1 MANGLTTT
9 DDLGAGTPAWPAPKL
24 GEWRDRLFGALLI
37 LSLALNWVMRW
48 PYLPFVV
55 FHMVLPWISIALAA
69 CFPGDFILSIT
80 KNEEPRR
87 GLVTPWIFLP
97 ITYLAVFDTT
107 RLAHTEQAVY
117 LGCAIGAVF
126 FVAIILVNLRCRI
139 AQAATGL
146 VVLAL
151 FSGVYGCGLV
161 RELNIELDRSPGAV
175 QQMVVFSKSIIS
187 TQHRVSYMPWGSS
200 HPTGTIFV
208 TSSLYHSVQP
218 GARICMV
225 LKQGALGM
233 SWYTAQACPW
243 NGKIE
248 FP

>member
-1 MANGLTTT
+1 MANGWATT
-9 DDLGAGTPAWPAPKL
+9 DDLAAGTPAWPKAKL
-24 GEWRDRLFGALLI
+24 GEWRDRLFGVLFI
-37 LSLALNWVMRW
+37 VSLALNWVMRW
-48 PYLPFVV
+48 PYLPFVI

-80 KNEEPRR
+80 KNAEPRR

-107 RLAHTEQAVY
+107 RLAHAEQAVY
-117 LGCAIGAVF
+117 LGCAVGAVF

-139 AQAATGL
+139 AQAASGL

-151 FSGVYGCGLV
+151 FSGVYGYGLV

-175 QQMVVFSKSIIS
+175 QQTVVLSKWSIS
-187 TQHRVSYMPWGSS
+187 TQHHVSYRPWGSS
-200 HPTGTIFV
+200 HPTGIFV
-208 TSSLYHSVQP
+208 TRSLYGSVQP
-218 GARICMV
+218 GAQICMV
-225 LKQGALGM
+225 VNEGALGM
-233 SWYTAQACPW
+233 TWYTAQACPW